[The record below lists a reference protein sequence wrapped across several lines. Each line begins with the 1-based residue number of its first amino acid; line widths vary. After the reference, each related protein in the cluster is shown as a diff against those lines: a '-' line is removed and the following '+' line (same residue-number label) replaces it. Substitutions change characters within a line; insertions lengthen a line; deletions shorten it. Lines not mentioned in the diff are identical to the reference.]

1 MSECRKTVLGVDK
14 SLDYSMIGRFFKYNG
29 FIGANILKLFYDWL
43 ISLPQNTSY
52 KILGRVLK
60 AFRHICTL

>member
-29 FIGANILKLFYDWL
+29 FIGANILKLFYDWV
-43 ISLPQNTSY
+43 ISLPLHPIKS
-52 KILGRVLK
+52 
-60 AFRHICTL
+60 